1 MRIDYHKWK
10 DFKDCP
16 KKFSLRYVEK
26 LPPTVP
32 ENAYHTL
39 YGRLVEKFFET
50 FCNIWRFKTP
60 HLFPEVIRERLI
72 PIYDSIIQSS
82 TITWSGPTIKHTKD
96 EIFEQAYNDVCAI
109 MESHNQNYFL
119 NTKSEVSIEMQLK
132 DGNVI
137 DGRID
142 FLHKQPL
149 NDDFSII
156 DGKGS
161 SKIGRNVSDNQ
172 LLFYTLLYYFQYKRL
187 PLETGFFYY
196 RFNTFVPVL
205 IDVDMI
211 NVFRAGLSL
220 DIKKMTSEAPIATPN
235 AKSCKYCSYANSCL
249 EGMVSKAGRAKKS
262 KLDIVSTGEGITEF
276 GF

>member
-1 MRIDYHKWK
+1 
-10 DFKDCP
+10 
-16 KKFSLRYVEK
+16 
-26 LPPTVP
+26 
-32 ENAYHTL
+32 
-39 YGRLVEKFFET
+39 
-50 FCNIWRFKTP
+50 
-60 HLFPEVIRERLI
+60 
-72 PIYDSIIQSS
+72 
-82 TITWSGPTIKHTKD
+82 
-96 EIFEQAYNDVCAI
+96 